1 MFLTSTDFKETIK
14 DEILIDI
21 QDGDTQ
27 ALPESIESAVDIV
40 SGFLNGIYDT
50 TEIFNKTGTARNKT
64 IVAITLD
71 IALYRLHKRTNPRQ
85 IPEIRRIAYE
95 DALTMLEKIQK
106 RMVNPVGLPAY
117 VNEDGDPETIS
128 RFGSNR
134 KMNHFY

>member
-21 QDGDTQ
+21 QDGDTE

-40 SGFLNGIYDT
+40 AGYLNGIYDT

-64 IVAITLD
+64 IVALTLD

-85 IPEIRRIAYE
+85 IPEIRRVAFE
-95 DALTMLEKIQK
+95 DALAMLAKIQK
-106 RMVNPVGLPAY
+106 RDVNPVGLPAY
-117 VNEDGDPETIS
+117 VNEDGNAETIS
-128 RFGSNR
+128 RYGSNQ
-134 KMNHFY
+134 KMNHRY